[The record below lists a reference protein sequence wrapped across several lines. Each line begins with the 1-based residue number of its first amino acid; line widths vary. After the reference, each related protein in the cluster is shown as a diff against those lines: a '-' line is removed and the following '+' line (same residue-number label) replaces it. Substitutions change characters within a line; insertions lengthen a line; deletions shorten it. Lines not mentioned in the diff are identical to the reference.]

1 MRFEVRAGGVVAIL
15 LGVGILS
22 GAVFVMGL
30 LAGYDITHESQNDA
44 RKAALD
50 YPVPAAPL
58 ATTPLAVASVAPTPA
73 RAAPPQ
79 LASNPKPAAAK
90 PAASPPEETAL
101 PPEPAPAPPEPAI
114 APKQLASNPQPAPAV
129 RHKPFN
135 IEIQAAMDSAS
146 AGQMIQRLR
155 ALGYQPRTIPTTI
168 NGATWYKVQ
177 VGPYSTQEEAAAAEA
192 TLRQRYNTAYGKGG
206 TPAEPGD
213 VDPSSDQ

>member
-1 MRFEVRAGGVVAIL
+1 M
-15 LGVGILS
+15 LS

-44 RKAALD
+44 RKTALD
-50 YPVPAAPL
+50 YPVPAAPPAP
-58 ATTPLAVASVAPTPA
+58 ATTPLAVASASVAPTPT

-90 PAASPPEETAL
+90 PAASPPEETDL
-101 PPEPAPAPPEPAI
+101 PPEPAAPPPEPAI
-114 APKQLASNPQPAPAV
+114 APKQLVSNPPPAPV
-129 RHKPFN
+129 MRHKPFN

-155 ALGYQPRTIPTTI
+155 ALGYQPRTIPTAI
-168 NGATWYKVQ
+168 NGTTWYKVQ

-206 TPAEPGD
+206 APAEPGD
-213 VDPSSDQ
+213 VDPSSDQGRSDE